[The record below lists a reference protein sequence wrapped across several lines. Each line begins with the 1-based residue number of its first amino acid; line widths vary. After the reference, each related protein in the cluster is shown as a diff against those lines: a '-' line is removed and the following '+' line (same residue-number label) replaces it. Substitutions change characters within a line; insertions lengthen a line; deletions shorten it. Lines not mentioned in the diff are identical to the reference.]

1 MPLTRIPYQ
10 HLPTT
15 VRTQVEDIT
24 GSIIAATSV
33 GAGLNSSVATLLHTS
48 TGHYFVKA
56 LPCEHRWAWTQAREA
71 DIAEHVRPVA
81 PRLHARIVAE
91 GWDVLVFEAVN
102 GHQADYAP
110 GSADLPHIAALIAR
124 IGELPCP
131 DFTLREAGQRLQAY
145 AEPADLPYFAGDALL
160 HTDLNNANV
169 IIGEGGARIVD
180 WGWATRG
187 VPWLDAAYW
196 VIWLIAAG
204 HSPADAETHAAT
216 VDAWHR
222 APQRGI
228 DAFAAAN
235 ARLWAATAGP
245 QPDAFTT
252 PLATAAQLWQDHR
265 RSRHP

>member
-1 MPLTRIPYQ
+1 MPLNRIPYR

-15 VRTQVEDIT
+15 VRIQVEDVT

-48 TGHYFVKA
+48 TGRYFAKA
-56 LPCEHRWAWTQAREA
+56 LLCDHRWAWTQAREA
-71 DIAEHVRPVA
+71 EIAAHVRPVA

-91 GWDVLVFEAVN
+91 GWDVLVFEAFN
-102 GHQADYAP
+102 GHHADYAP
-110 GSADLPHIAALIAR
+110 GSADLPQVAALIAR
-124 IGELPCP
+124 IAELPRP
-131 DFTLREAGQRLQAY
+131 DIALREAGQRLQAY
-145 AEPADLPYFAGDALL
+145 AEPTDLPYFAGDALL

-169 IIGEGGARIVD
+169 IIGEDSSRIVD

-187 VPWLDAAYW
+187 APWLDAAYW

-204 HSPADAETHAAT
+204 HTPTDAETHAAT
-216 VDAWHR
+216 IDAWHK

-235 ARLWAATAGP
+235 ARLWRAAAGP
-245 QPDAFTT
+245 KPDAFTA
-252 PLATAAQLWQDHR
+252 PLATAARMWQEYR
-265 RSRHP
+265 RSRQH